1 MKTIIPQLM
10 IIMVNIKEKK
20 NKLKKPTQKKNTT
33 AEEINLIIAKTK
45 QKKKKYIEIGR
56 KLMEKESSNVIN
68 HRQDCR
74 ASEEDIK
81 LNKATTRNWIRKVA
95 LDEQIIQLLMLIVY
109 SSAEMKA

>member
-1 MKTIIPQLM
+1 M

-20 NKLKKPTQKKNTT
+20 NKLKKPTQKKRDRRRNQSY
-33 AEEINLIIAKTK
+33 NSKNKTK
-45 QKKKKYIEIGR
+45 EKKYIEIGR

>member
-1 MKTIIPQLM
+1 
-10 IIMVNIKEKK
+10 
-20 NKLKKPTQKKNTT
+20 
-33 AEEINLIIAKTK
+33 
-45 QKKKKYIEIGR
+45 
-56 KLMEKESSNVIN
+56 MEKESSNVIN